1 MILSSKQQAQV
12 FACGIGAEVISA
24 AVAAAAAA
32 AAAAQQAAAQAK
44 ARRAA
49 ASAAQ
54 QSKQGMPGSAQP
66 ATSVAD
72 SLLGGLN
79 NGLQNPRIQDLLG
92 SQAKK
97 ISVATDKGLDPNMA
111 SQPLSPAQPQD
122 GMRPM
127 AMGDPGL
134 GLNQDMQAA
143 FGGQQPELYK
153 KYGSY

>member
-1 MILSSKQQAQV
+1 L
-12 FACGIGAEVISA
+12 
-24 AVAAAAAA
+24 
-32 AAAAQQAAAQAK
+32 
-44 ARRAA
+44 RAA
-49 ASAAQ
+49 SVPR
-54 QSKQGMPGSAQP
+54 SSAQRSRLP
-66 ATSVAD
+66 PLLPR
-72 SLLGGLN
+72 LLGGLN